1 MNCFI
6 QLRRGELYDAI
17 ARIAAHTADNLPIS
31 EAGDPMQHLEI
42 TDLAHPTIDNFINQ
56 AIDLISSAVSDRL
69 TSVNN
74 TTDSIAFTFAL
85 PPSFKIVLLDNL
97 RLNLFDIVTNYAAS
111 NWLKLANE
119 QLGATYEQK
128 AAGLLQ
134 QLIISIFSHQRPK
147 R

>member
-31 EAGDPMQHLEI
+31 EASDPMQHLEI

-111 NWLKLANE
+111 SWLKLANE

>member
-97 RLNLFDIVTNYAAS
+97 RLNLFDIVTNSAAAS
-111 NWLKLANE
+111 WLKLANE